1 MKLLR
6 LIPICALFLGFFLL
20 LTAQNQLSVSI
31 EQVLAIG
38 DSYEDLLYQRPG
50 LTTDNQGN
58 IYITDMENNLIKK
71 FDLNGEL
78 IIETGLKYKRPAG
91 LQGPSLIKYHDG
103 KIYVSEV
110 YSAGIL
116 IYNEELEYQSRI
128 PILFTVTDFSFLP
141 GEQIAVTALKRDY
154 EERNFI
160 SCIYIFD
167 FEGKELDKIVYARD
181 SRLMMM
187 NMVNFLVDRGEEF
200 VMVYT
205 WQDKIEKLTKKKE
218 AEEGE
223 TEVKEGEEESDGIE
237 ILWTQTLLEQRKVRI
252 KSENDSKATFGEYPA
267 EAVYKSLAF
276 DNRGYILVLG
286 GHLSENR
293 NRDIYILRGN
303 GQYLTTVTLP
313 EPAHAIHVDRNNFL
327 YARSAKGASFRKYA
341 LKYFY
346 E

>member
-1 MKLLR
+1 MKPLR
-6 LIPICALFLGFFLL
+6 FISICAFLLGAFLL
-20 LTAQNQLSVSI
+20 LTAQNQLIVSI
-31 EQVLAIG
+31 EEVLAIG

-58 IYITDMENNLIKK
+58 IYITDLENNLIKK
-71 FDLNGEL
+71 FDQNGEL
-78 IIETGLKYKRPAG
+78 IKETGLKYKRPAG

-116 IYNEELEYQSRI
+116 IYDEELQYQARI
-128 PILFTVTDFSFLP
+128 PILFTVTDFTILP
-141 GEQIAVTALKRDY
+141 GERIAVTALKRDY

-167 FEGKELDKIVYARD
+167 FEGKELDKIVYARE
-181 SRLMMM
+181 SKLTMM
-187 NMVNFLVDRGEEF
+187 NMVNFLVDRGGEF

-205 WQDKIEKLTKKKE
+205 WQDKIEKLNKKKE

-223 TEVKEGEEESDGIE
+223 AEVKEGEVESDGIE
-237 ILWTQTLLEQRKVRI
+237 ILWTQTLLDQRKVRI
-252 KSENDSKATFGEYPA
+252 KSEQDSKATFGEYPA
-267 EAVYKSLAF
+267 EAAYKSLAF

-286 GHLSENR
+286 GDLSENR
-293 NRDIYILRGN
+293 NRDIYVLRGN
-303 GQYLTTVTLP
+303 GQYLTTVTLT

-327 YARSAKGASFRKYA
+327 YTRSAKGVSFRKYA

>member
-6 LIPICALFLGFFLL
+6 LISICALFLGSFLL
-20 LTAQNQLSVSI
+20 LTGQNQLIVSL
-31 EQVLAIG
+31 EQMLAIG
-38 DSYEDLLYQRPG
+38 ESYDDLLYQRPG

-71 FDLNGEL
+71 FDQNGEL

-128 PILFTVTDFSFLP
+128 PILFTVTDFTILP
-141 GEQIAVTALKRDY
+141 GEQIAVTALRRDY

-181 SRLMMM
+181 SRLTMM

-200 VMVYT
+200 VMAYT
-205 WQDKIEKLTKKKE
+205 WQDKIEKLAKKKA
-218 AEEGE
+218 AEEAE
-223 TEVKEGEEESDGIE
+223 TEVEESEEESDGIE
-237 ILWTQTLLEQRKVRI
+237 LLWTQNLLEQRKVRI
-252 KSENDSKATFGEYPA
+252 KSENDSKATFGDYPA
-267 EAVYKSLAF
+267 EAAYKSLAF

-303 GQYLTTVTLP
+303 GQYLTTITLP

>member
-1 MKLLR
+1 MKPLR
-6 LIPICALFLGFFLL
+6 LISICALFLGSFLL
-20 LTAQNQLSVSI
+20 LTGQNQLIVSL

-38 DSYEDLLYQRPG
+38 ESYDDLLYQRPG

-71 FDLNGEL
+71 FDQNGEL

-128 PILFTVTDFSFLP
+128 PILFTVTDFTILS

-167 FEGKELDKIVYARD
+167 FAGKELDKIVYARD
-181 SRLMMM
+181 SRLTMM

-200 VMVYT
+200 IMAYT

-223 TEVKEGEEESDGIE
+223 TEVKKGEEESDGIE
-237 ILWTQTLLEQRKVRI
+237 ILWTQNLLEQRKVRI
-252 KSENDSKATFGEYPA
+252 KSENDLKATFGDYPA
-267 EAVYKSLAF
+267 EAAYKSLAF

-313 EPAHAIHVDRNNFL
+313 EPAHSIHVDRNNFL